1 MASQTIPVEE
11 LKQLLVSLGGWGE
24 EHLEHVETDLNR
36 ANVLLREAIAML
48 VDGFMSI
55 NKAAQEQQRLLL
67 ALGGSEQL
75 SQQQLAEI
83 AAQSRKIE
91 GEVNRVV
98 TGMQFEDMTNQL
110 LSRALKRVA
119 GLKILLLAM
128 ADEHETLLPGH
139 GHEDIA
145 AILQRMSESLN
156 TKRASMH
163 QDLQSSVNQQHMG
176 AGEVELF

>member
-67 ALGGSEQL
+67 SLGGSEQL

-83 AAQSRKIE
+83 AVQSRKIE

-128 ADEHETLLPGH
+128 ADEHEALLPGH

-156 TKRASMH
+156 AKRASMH